1 MPSDGEQK
9 PSGKPEYKVYKA
21 RRGLFSRFRRPDIS
35 SLRDMRRGERGSDR
49 GGPGEPGSGRRRP
62 RMPALR
68 GRRWWKYVLAA
79 IAAWIVFSMLAFAL
93 SAQLQ
98 SFK

>member
-1 MPSDGEQK
+1 MPSDGEQQ

-49 GGPGEPGSGRRRP
+49 GDPGERRPGRRRP
-62 RMPALR
+62 GMPSLR
-68 GRRWWKYVLAA
+68 GRRWLKYVLAA
-79 IAAWIVFSMLAFAL
+79 IGAWIVLSMLVFAF

-98 SFK
+98 SF